1 MCNQIL
7 KSGLQCKIKSKT
19 KLCHIHMKASA
30 ISDYAVQKDLL
41 TKKQNEIIN
50 LNKSLE
56 KKSDIIKELYKE
68 ISIYKIKLFS
78 LQEDN
83 NNMKEDYNNYQ
94 IIKEYEKQ
102 KNDLI
107 LKGINIYNY
116 NNTDF
121 HNKRHLR
128 NHLAHAV

>member
-19 KLCHIHMKASA
+19 KLCHIHMK
-30 ISDYAVQKDLL
+30 KDLL
-41 TKKQNEIIN
+41 TKKQNEITN

-56 KKSDIIKELYKE
+56 KKSEIIKTLLKE
-68 ISIYKIKLFS
+68 ISNQRLI
-78 LQEDN
+78 N

-107 LKGINIYNY
+107 MKGINIYNY
-116 NNTDF
+116 NDQDF
-121 HNKRHLR
+121 HNKRQLR
-128 NHLAHAV
+128 NYLAHAV